1 MTRRLPSTTAL
12 VALEAAARHL
22 SFAKAA
28 QELALSEGAI
38 SRQIAKLEAALG
50 VRLFNRVGNRV
61 ELSAAGAGYAAQMR
75 TALADIER
83 HTQQLIAQARGTTAL
98 EIGVIPTL
106 AGRWL
111 IPLLARFRER
121 HPEIQVNL
129 RERTQP
135 FALEDSGLHAAI
147 NYEHSAWQSLR
158 VQRLFETQL
167 VAVCHPRLAAHP
179 PASLPLLHKRE
190 SAHSWSRYAAL
201 TGLPLGVQTTG
212 PTYDRYSLLI
222 EAAKAGFGMALVP
235 RRYIEEDLASG
246 RLQAPWPVMPELRER
261 YVLVTRAAESVDPTL
276 ALFERWLLEEARLE

>member
-61 ELSAAGAGYAAQMR
+61 ELSAAGAGYAAHMR

-83 HTQQLIAQARGTTAL
+83 HTQQLIAQACGATAL

-121 HPEIQVNL
+121 HPDIEVNL

-147 NYEHSAWQSLR
+147 NYEHPSWQSLR
-158 VQRLFETQL
+158 VQRLFEAQL
-167 VAVCHPRLAAHP
+167 VAVCHPRLADQP
-179 PASLPLLHKRE
+179 PGSLPLLRKRE
-190 SAHSWSRYAAL
+190 SPHSWTRYAAL
-201 TGLPLGVQTTG
+201 AGLSLGTPTAG

-235 RRYIEEDLASG
+235 QRYIEEDLATG
-246 RLQAPWPVMPELRER
+246 RLLAPWPVMPELRER
-261 YVLVTRAAESVDPTL
+261 YVLVTRPAEAMDPAL
-276 ALFERWLLEEARLE
+276 ALFERWLLEEASLE

>member
-22 SFAKAA
+22 SFARAA

-38 SRQIAKLEAALG
+38 SRQIAKLEAAVG
-50 VRLFNRVGNRV
+50 VRLFNRIGNRV

-83 HTQQLIAQARGTTAL
+83 HTQQLIAQARGATTL

-111 IPLLARFRER
+111 IPLLARFHER

-147 NYEHSAWQSLR
+147 NYEHPAWQSLR
-158 VQRLFETQL
+158 VQRLFEAPL
-167 VAVCHPRLAAHP
+167 VAVCHPRLANHP

-190 SAHSWSRYAAL
+190 TPHSWRRYAAL
-201 TGLPLGVQTTG
+201 TGLPLGVQASG

-235 RRYIEEDLASG
+235 QRYIEEDLATG
-246 RLQAPWPVMPELRER
+246 RLQAPWPAMPELRER
-261 YVLVTRAAESVDPTL
+261 YVLVTRPAEAVDPTL
-276 ALFERWLLEEARLE
+276 ALFERWLLEEASLE

>member
-1 MTRRLPSTTAL
+1 MTRRLASTTAL

-61 ELSAAGAGYAAQMR
+61 ELSAAGAGYAAHMR

-83 HTQQLIAQARGTTAL
+83 HTQQLIAQARGATAL

-121 HPEIQVNL
+121 HPNIEVNL

-147 NYEHSAWQSLR
+147 NYEHPSWQNLR
-158 VQRLFETQL
+158 VQRLFDAQL
-167 VAVCHPRLAAHP
+167 VAVCHPRLADHP

-190 SAHSWSRYAAL
+190 SPHSWRRYAAL
-201 TGLPLGVQTTG
+201 TGLALGDQATG

-222 EAAKAGFGMALVP
+222 EAANAGFGMALVP
-235 RRYIEEDLASG
+235 QRYIEEDLATG
-246 RLQAPWPVMPELRER
+246 RLQAPWPVLPELRER
-261 YVLVTRAAESVDPTL
+261 YVLVTRPAEESDPAL
-276 ALFERWLLEEARLE
+276 ASFERWLLEEASLE

>member
-28 QELALSEGAI
+28 QELSLSEGAI

-50 VRLFNRVGNRV
+50 VRLFLRIGNRV
-61 ELSAAGAGYAAQMR
+61 ELSAAGARYAAHMR

-83 HTQQLIAQARGTTAL
+83 HTRQLIAQARGTTAL

-111 IPLLARFRER
+111 IPMLARFQER
-121 HPEIQVNL
+121 HPDIEVNL

-147 NYEHSAWQSLR
+147 NYDHPVWHALR
-158 VQRLFETQL
+158 VQPLFETQL
-167 VAVCHPRLAAHP
+167 VAVCHPRLAGNP
-179 PASLPLLHKRE
+179 PASLPLLHKLE
-190 SAHSWSRYAAL
+190 SPHSWARYATL
-201 TGLPLGVQTTG
+201 TGLPLGAQAVG

-235 RRYIEEDLASG
+235 EHYIEEDLVTG
-246 RLQAPWPVMPELRER
+246 RLQAPWPVLPELRER
-261 YVLVTRAAESVDPTL
+261 YVLVTRPTTEIDTAL
-276 ALFERWLLEEARLE
+276 ASFERWLLEEARVG

>member
-28 QELALSEGAI
+28 QELTLSEGAI

-61 ELSAAGAGYAAQMR
+61 ELSAAGAGYATHMR

-83 HTQQLIAQARGTTAL
+83 HTQQLIAQARGATAL

-121 HPEIQVNL
+121 HPDIEVNL

-147 NYEHSAWQSLR
+147 NYEHPSWQSLR
-158 VQRLFETQL
+158 VQRLFEAQL
-167 VAVCHPRLAAHP
+167 VAVCHPRLADRP
-179 PASLPLLHKRE
+179 PVSLPLLHKRE
-190 SAHSWSRYAAL
+190 SPHSWTRYAAL
-201 TGLPLGVQTTG
+201 AGLSLGAPTAG

-235 RRYIEEDLASG
+235 EHYIEEELVAG
-246 RLQAPWPVMPELRER
+246 RLQAPWPVLPELRER
-261 YVLVTRAAESVDPTL
+261 YVLVTRPAEESDPAL
-276 ALFERWLLEEARLE
+276 ATFERWLLEEARVR